1 MIGGPSCQGVSR
13 AGRKDKS
20 DPRNMLFG
28 EYVRVIK
35 EVRPRFIVLE
45 NVEGFMDM
53 QFAGYVGIAGTQ
65 YPDGS
70 VTPDILRRELDSIG
84 YHTLEPQIL
93 NAADQQIVAALDL
106 KTAPADYEQA
116 IQSFEVSIGL
126 DGVHK
131 FYTTSSAEMDQSF
144 NFDNFEIVNSE
155 SLAQTLSLH
164 GRKVQLIFDIDIYV
178 PDYSFQRTTTTTPE
192 SEQWLI
198 DESSHLMHHA
208 KLSL

>member
-1 MIGGPSCQGVSR
+1 VQWPEPAKLHAIGNTILEFSPSNVYVEDWRQQANQG
-13 AGRKDKS
+13 
-20 DPRNMLFG
+20 LFLG
-28 EYVRVIK
+28 
-35 EVRPRFIVLE
+35 
-45 NVEGFMDM
+45 
-53 QFAGYVGIAGTQ
+53 
-65 YPDGS
+65 
-70 VTPDILRRELDSIG
+70 LR
-84 YHTLEPQIL
+84 L
-93 NAADQQIVAALDL
+93 NAAIDLESNEPLDMDGGLIICGDHIALTLTRTNQDQQIVSTLDIETASAA
-106 KTAPADYEQA
+106 YEQA

-144 NFDNFEIVNSE
+144 NFENFEIVNSE

-164 GRKVQLIFDIDIYV
+164 GRQVQLIFDIDIYV

-198 DESSHLMHHA
+198 DEGSHLMHHA